1 MEIFPTATFPSLLH
15 KKNTEIVF
23 FCVQNTKNS
32 ILFYSALFVE
42 AVVWYVLLSDS
53 TYPVTKSLKLCLISN
68 HANEIAIDIS

>member
-1 MEIFPTATFPSLLH
+1 M
-15 KKNTEIVF
+15 VF
-23 FCVQNTKNS
+23 FCVQITEKQYS

-68 HANEIAIDIS
+68 HANEIAIDIF